1 MMDEAPLDPK
11 ILKGLN
17 FSFGKALTEEEFKA
31 QQAKG
36 GARVAKSLDLRDIMR
51 KSDPS
56 RS

>member
-1 MMDEAPLDPK
+1 MDEAPLDPK